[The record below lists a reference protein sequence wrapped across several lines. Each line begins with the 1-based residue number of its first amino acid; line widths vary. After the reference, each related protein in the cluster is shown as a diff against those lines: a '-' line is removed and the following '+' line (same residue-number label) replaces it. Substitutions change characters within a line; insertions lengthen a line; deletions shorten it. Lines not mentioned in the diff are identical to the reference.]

1 VPFVVSEAESGIDV
15 IVLSEHANVIDFR
28 LQAPSGRIVEPWRAV
43 AEPSMRFVHGK
54 YCSYYRIVLP
64 TQLLPNRFDRE
75 GTWHVLLKLGKLQ
88 LARSNDSEA
97 GTDRSIVHGLH
108 ARPHANGRAAV
119 QQPDERVRRFEV
131 AQRAA
136 AAPTPAAAALGLRR
150 RVAYS
155 VRVHA
160 YSSVALQCDVEQTSH
175 EPGASV
181 RVSAALTQSGLPMLR
196 DVSVF
201 AELTGPKGDKIKRQ
215 LSNSGD
221 GRFALEF
228 AAAVSGV
235 HGVRVEAR
243 GLTRSGLPFVRERE
257 RSAVVWRGADSE
269 VGSEMGDVQELLLSG
284 EPASAELE
292 RELVARGVPA
302 EHARKLTHRVVQE
315 S

>member
-1 VPFVVSEAESGIDV
+1 
-15 IVLSEHANVIDFR
+15 
-28 LQAPSGRIVEPWRAV
+28 
-43 AEPSMRFVHGK
+43 MRFVHGK
-54 YCSYYRIVLP
+54 LCSYFRVVLP

-108 ARPHANGRAAV
+108 ARPHGNGRAAV
-119 QQPDERVRRFEV
+119 QQPDERMRRFEV

-136 AAPTPAAAALGLRR
+136 APAAPAPAAAALGLRR

-160 YSSVALQCDVEQTSH
+160 YSSVALQCEVEQSSH

-196 DVSVF
+196 DVSVH
-201 AELTGPKGDKIKRQ
+201 AELTGPRGDKVTRQ
-215 LSNSGD
+215 LTTSGD
-221 GRFALEF
+221 GKFALEF

-235 HGVRVEAR
+235 HAVRIQAR
-243 GLTRSGLPFVRERE
+243 GLTRSGLPFVRERD

-284 EPASAELE
+284 EGATPELE

-302 EHARKLTHRVVQE
+302 EHARRLTQGALQE